1 MMKIYERETAEMDE
15 GFAEQM
21 GDLRKRRT
29 DVNQKNNYSKLWSK
43 VEQTNV
49 LVQSEQRELELE
61 LETSHEQAKRKE
73 KKDCCSIAPAADR
86 REGSISLAICHSFYI
101 YVSNRTREEVPPTS
115 TSLGL
120 TKSP

>member
-49 LVQSEQRELELE
+49 G
-61 LETSHEQAKRKE
+61 
-73 KKDCCSIAPAADR
+73 AA
-86 REGSISLAICHSFYI
+86 
-101 YVSNRTREEVPPTS
+101 RT
-115 TSLGL
+115 
-120 TKSP
+120 